1 MILAPDFFY
10 MKKAGK
16 PKNLPKKLE
25 EKFISYYFQ
34 IFKRL
39 TIRKRSDAIYEKLMI
54 LLPCFSFGEECL
66 FRIWDEFERRVEL
79 LYENK
84 EKNQVHEAG

>member
-1 MILAPDFFY
+1 M
-10 MKKAGK
+10 
-16 PKNLPKKLE
+16 PKKLE